1 MKKIVFLC
9 SLISL
14 LVMTALAQT
23 PRPGG
28 AAAAAPTGG
37 QGAEGKIAVVNSSA
51 FNAEILELRSRLEAL
66 GAELDPKRK
75 EIENIAKQ
83 IEDLKT
89 KVQAQGG
96 TVNEQ
101 TRAQWIEQGQELE
114 KKDKRLREDYE
125 ALVQKRM
132 ADVAT
137 PVYTKISE
145 ALSKYAQARGIAIV
159 IDGVAAQNGQLLLYA
174 LPSTDIT
181 TDFVK
186 EYNRSESSCQVN
198 SVFDVEKSS
207 E

>member
-14 LVMTALAQT
+14 LTMCALAQT

-28 AAAAAPTGG
+28 TAAAAPTGG

-75 EIENIAKQ
+75 AIENIAKQ

-89 KVQAQGG
+89 KISAQSG

-114 KKDKRLREDYE
+114 KNDKRLREDYE

-132 ADVAT
+132 SDVAT
-137 PVYTKISE
+137 PVYTKISD

-181 TDFVK
+181 TDFIK
-186 EYNRSESSCQVN
+186 EYNKAN
-198 SVFDVEKSS
+198 PGAAAPAPKAPAK
-207 E
+207 

>member
-14 LVMTALAQT
+14 LAITALAQT

-28 AAAAAPTGG
+28 TAAAAPTGG

-75 EIENIAKQ
+75 AIEGIAKQ

-114 KKDKRLREDYE
+114 KNDKRLREDYE
-125 ALVQKRM
+125 ALVTKRM
-132 ADVAT
+132 AEVAT

-186 EYNRSESSCQVN
+186 EYNKAN
-198 SVFDVEKSS
+198 PGAAAPAKAAGK
-207 E
+207 

>member
-1 MKKIVFLC
+1 MKKIIFLC

-14 LVMTALAQT
+14 LAITALAQT
-23 PRPGG
+23 PRPVG

-37 QGAEGKIAVVNSSA
+37 QGAEGKLAIVNSSA
-51 FNAEILELRSRLEAL
+51 FNAEILELRARLESL

-75 EIENIAKQ
+75 AIENIAKQ

-114 KKDKRLREDYE
+114 KNDKRLREDYE
-125 ALVQKRM
+125 QLVQKRM
-132 ADVAT
+132 GEVAT

-145 ALSKYAQARGIAIV
+145 ALAKYAQARGIALV
-159 IDGVAAQNGQLLLYA
+159 IDGVAAQTGQLLLYA
-174 LPSTDIT
+174 LPTTDIT
-181 TDFVK
+181 TDFIK
-186 EYNRSESSCQVN
+186 EYNKAN
-198 SVFDVEKSS
+198 PGAAAPAPKAAGK
-207 E
+207 

>member
-1 MKKIVFLC
+1 MKKIFFLC

-14 LVMTALAQT
+14 LAVTAMAQT
-23 PRPGG
+23 PRPAG
-28 AAAAAPTGG
+28 AGAAAAPTGG
-37 QGAEGKIAVVNSSA
+37 QGAEGKIAIVNSSA
-51 FNAEILELRSRLEAL
+51 FNAEIIELRVRLEAL

-75 EIENIAKQ
+75 AIENIAKQ

-114 KKDKRLREDYE
+114 KNDKRLREDYE

-132 ADVAT
+132 GDVAT

-174 LPSTDIT
+174 LPTTDIT
-181 TDFVK
+181 TDFIK
-186 EYNRSESSCQVN
+186 EYNKANPGAAAPV
-198 SVFDVEKSS
+198 KAAGK
-207 E
+207 